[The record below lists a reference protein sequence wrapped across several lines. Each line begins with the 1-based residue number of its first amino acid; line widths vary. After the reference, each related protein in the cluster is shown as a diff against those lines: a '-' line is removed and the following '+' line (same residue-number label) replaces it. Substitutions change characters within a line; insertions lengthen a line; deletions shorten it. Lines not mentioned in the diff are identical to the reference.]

1 MSERTGQAYDKV
13 ADDMERDNWMSSQ
26 DALDYGIVDKIL
38 YPEGK

>member
-13 ADDMERDNWMSSQ
+13 AADMERDNWMSSQ

-38 YPEGK
+38 YPDNK